1 MREASPVRTSSHDR
15 TAPRALTRYHDDARH
30 CLVTLEPICLAV
42 GDGLLIGRDHPLHL
56 VDRVVRDCLREPAAQ
71 QLLDS
76 LEAGISDAAPAPER
90 MLRGLLLQLLY
101 AIDCEQRLLEQLRYD
116 LRFRWF
122 TGLALGAAIW
132 SRADHAAFRDRLLAG
147 PEGRQ
152 LLDELLRSLRPI
164 ARTWPE
170 QFGFDER
177 IGERWQQAPPR
188 PASVAD
194 DLPGARHRQ
203 LLHSVGLPEAGG
215 SIDGRLLRVLE
226 AILTRIC
233 APGLNADRLASEVGM
248 SRRALFYLFDAH
260 GLTPAAAIRNM
271 RLDHCR
277 RLLGDARHSQ
287 RKIAAIALDHGF
299 GNVSSFSRC
308 FKQRYGYG
316 PRQCRVDQ
324 RSLPQ
329 AARHG

>member
-1 MREASPVRTSSHDR
+1 MREASPVTTPSHDR
-15 TAPRALTRYHDDARH
+15 TTAQVLTRHRGEVVRQPAT
-30 CLVTLEPICLAV
+30 VEPIFAA
-42 GDGLLIGRDHPLHL
+42 GDDLLLIGRDHPLHL
-56 VDRVVRDCLREPAAQ
+56 VDRVVRDSLREPAARR
-71 QLLDS
+71 LLDR
-76 LEAGISDAAPAPER
+76 LEAGVSDGAPSPER

-122 TGLALGAAIW
+122 TGLALGAAIG
-132 SRADHAAFRDRLLAG
+132 SRADHAAFRDRLLAC
-147 PEGRQ
+147 PDGRQ

-170 QFGFDER
+170 QFCFDER
-177 IGERWQQAPPR
+177 IGERWQQPPPQ
-188 PASVAD
+188 PAGVAD
-194 DLPGARHRQ
+194 ELPGARHRQ
-203 LLHSVGLPEAGG
+203 LLRSAGLSETGG

-226 AILTRIC
+226 TILTRIC
-233 APGLNADRLASEVGM
+233 TPGLNADRLATDVGM
-248 SRRALFYLFDAH
+248 SRRALFYLFDTH

-308 FKQRYGYG
+308 FKQRYGHG
-316 PRQCRVDQ
+316 PRQCRTDQ
-324 RSLPQ
+324 HGLPL